1 MKQTQIYYSQL
12 GAMSTGVALDDPQTD
27 NTKLATTDTVY
38 VSPDGG
44 TTNEAFPTPG
54 VEYDFCVDVTN
65 GSDSPSGPFY
75 VRFTLDNG
83 SGGSGNQ
90 TFDFKQDAGLDTKQA
105 VKAVVH
111 FGPFTDDDVNYTLS
125 ACIFSPDAPETPINC
140 AGTFGFDPHSNKS
153 PDSAGNSAST
163 TNTTDSGASS
173 QTQTGSGQDNN
184 SGTTASTPDSATAAT
199 SGSSGTDADGRRLLG
214 QGSWNGATSKSYQ
227 GGQGMH
233 YQLKNVN
240 ALGTTITIN
249 SNLGGNKSLLILP
262 QQTAD
267 MQFDCFGTEPMG
279 WTFDISTDSD
289 AFIVAWTLYS
299 TWLPGDPPNQ

>member
-12 GAMSTGVALDDPQTD
+12 GAMSAGVALDDPQTD
-27 NTKLATTDTVY
+27 STKLVTTDTVY

-44 TTNEAFPTPG
+44 TTNEPFPAPG

-75 VRFTLDNG
+75 VRFTLDNA

-90 TFDFKQDAGLDTKQA
+90 TFDFKQDAGLDTKQS

-125 ACIFSPDAPETPINC
+125 ACIYSPDAPETPINC

-153 PDSAGNSAST
+153 ASNTADTASTATTGDTGGSSTTASGAGN
-163 TNTTDSGASS
+163 
-173 QTQTGSGQDNN
+173 NN
-184 SGTTASTPDSATAAT
+184 GTTASTPDATATAS
-199 SGSSGTDADGRRLLG
+199 SGSVGTDADGRRLLD

-240 ALGTTITIN
+240 VLGTTITIN

-262 QQTAD
+262 QQTTD
-267 MQFDCFGTEPMG
+267 MQFDCFGAEPMG

-289 AFIVAWTLYS
+289 AFIVAWSLYS
-299 TWLPGDPPNQ
+299 TWLPGDPPNK